1 MKLSNN
7 YILREIAG
15 EKVVVKQGTHGVDM
29 KKHVGIITDDL
40 ILYNKIRLLLR
51 DTANVT
57 LARADESADR
67 YDLLL
72 LDTAVA
78 TDKAG
83 AVLIGEGIIFILKC
97 FLVHGDSFP
106 PSLPWGRH
114 SLSRSISAELSVWKD
129 PFWRL
134 YIIAYIIHEKRA
146 LVNGVSAVFSCRRIE
161 FFDKIAHIRE
171 AIMALLTGKPF
182 SVRRVLRASDST

>member
-1 MKLSNN
+1 
-7 YILREIAG
+7 
-15 EKVVVKQGTHGVDM
+15 M

-78 TDKAG
+78 TEKAG
-83 AVLIGEGIIFILKC
+83 AVLIGEG
-97 FLVHGDSFP
+97 
-106 PSLPWGRH
+106 GRIPRGFRH
-114 SLSRSISAELSVWKD
+114 EELIEALEHSGEPEESISLSATSSEAYLSGEAV
-129 PFWRL
+129 RL
-134 YIIAYIIHEKRA
+134 TEVEYKLLEVILASDGY
-146 LVNGVSAVFSCRRIE
+146 VSKE
-161 FFDKIAHIRE
+161 
-171 AIMALLTGKPF
+171 ALLERVWGDGYDLGVVNVYVHYLRRKLERDGKKVIV
-182 SVRRVLRASDST
+182 SSRNEGYKISENYRRKS